1 MRRACPRGST
11 GTSHARRSAARER
24 RCAARAGPSYGP
36 PWTNPPEGALRQQ
49 GGHFVAQRSSS
60 DQFRMSFDNPS
71 SPLQRGP
78 FSTHIRGPVSVSIDT
93 EPGACVAA
101 RLPSDRAPFPPRP
114 PPPLLAALLGR
125 FIGTTRLVRPLCS
138 LPRRP
143 VARSPSG
150 RPERSA
156 PTLTASL
163 FFRRR

>member
-24 RCAARAGPSYGP
+24 RCAARAGPSYGLRGQTLP
-36 PWTNPPEGALRQQ
+36 KARYDNRGATSWRK
-49 GGHFVAQRSSS
+49 GPVPTK
-60 DQFRMSFDNPS
+60 FRMSFDNPS

-150 RPERSA
+150 HPERSA